1 MGNNTDLIIFSGQS
15 NMQGQTG
22 TPPIDPNAVERA
34 LEYRFLTDELVPLK
48 QPTGESIDL
57 FGKALDRTKYTTTS
71 EVLANSA
78 LLSVCTGDSN
88 MLPAFCRSYIKETDR
103 NVVAVHTAKGSTEID
118 YWQKGTPAYEI
129 MSKKIKRAI
138 EVSTPDHVYLAWLQ
152 GESDAIVG
160 RSKAE
165 YKELLTA
172 FCNAVKEDFGVENF
186 GVIQVGQF
194 TNDERDFEIINA
206 QKEVCAENEDFL
218 MLTTVTKEIIHD
230 PEYLHPTVPGHYNAK
245 AQELIG
251 TLAGTAL
258 GQYIKQ
264 KSII

>member
-22 TPPIDPNAVERA
+22 TPPLDPNAVEGA

-48 QPTGESIDL
+48 QPTGESIDV
-57 FGKALDRTKYTTTS
+57 FGKTLDRTKYTTTP
-71 EVLANSA
+71 EILANSA
-78 LLSVCTGDSN
+78 LLAVCKGDSN
-88 MLPAFCRSYIKETDR
+88 MLPAFCRNYIKETGR
-103 NVVAVHTAKGSTEID
+103 NVIAVHTSKGSTEID
-118 YWQKGTPAYEI
+118 YWQKGTTAYEV
-129 MSKKIKRAI
+129 MSKKIKRAMELSRPEHI
-138 EVSTPDHVYLAWLQ
+138 YLAWLQ

-165 YKELLTA
+165 YKELLIA
-172 FCNAVKEDFGVENF
+172 FCNAVKEDFGVEKF

-206 QKEVCAENEDFL
+206 QKEVCAENDDFL
-218 MLTTVTKEIIHD
+218 MLTTITEEIIHN

-245 AQELIG
+245 AQELMD

-258 GQYIKQ
+258 GKYAANK
-264 KSII
+264 